1 MKKLLLILLCV
12 PFTLIGQEDCGDKP
26 IYKGN
31 KFANNYRSTPEYKK
45 YKQLKED
52 WDLCQSINEQIADS
66 NALFKQIIPID
77 SNTNKYTFEGVVQ
90 APNFS
95 KEQLYNF
102 LREWF
107 VIAFVNA
114 ESVLQMQDKEA
125 GILIGKGRSG
135 FDYSWINHCD
145 LGFTVKIYIKEGRFK
160 YVFTDFKQYYEAEY
174 DKTISKSQNKSATLD
189 KAKIEFSKKLQTEVE
204 GSSSIVT
211 VRRADLYNS
220 VFKSNT
226 KLSSSATITGLYW
239 PE

>member
-1 MKKLLLILLCV
+1 MKILLLILLCV

-31 KFANNYRSTPEYKK
+31 KFANNYRNTPEYKK

-114 ESVLQMQDKEA
+114 ESRHKLH
-125 GILIGKGRSG
+125 L
-135 FDYSWINHCD
+135 
-145 LGFTVKIYIKEGRFK
+145 
-160 YVFTDFKQYYEAEY
+160 YY
-174 DKTISKSQNKSATLD
+174 
-189 KAKIEFSKKLQTEVE
+189 
-204 GSSSIVT
+204 
-211 VRRADLYNS
+211 
-220 VFKSNT
+220 
-226 KLSSSATITGLYW
+226 
-239 PE
+239 